1 MTTHKVPSS
10 VSSILFNLRISAL
23 ALCASVLAATAFG
36 AASVKPEPTVIDTS
50 AAAGAVFDSSLPY
63 SSTYP
68 ATKAFD
74 GKWADMYNSSTY
86 SSDCWIAKMTND
98 YPVAYV
104 VYKFNTATLVDGLR
118 IHNSTEWGPTTR
130 APKDWT
136 FEASNDGENWTVL
149 DTRSGETGWVAD
161 QIRDYGF
168 VNKTAYE
175 YYKFNCT
182 ANNGDAAMMAI
193 MELQFLQGGV
203 ADLTTSS
210 SGSVTASS
218 SAYSTYVASKAFDAV
233 KNNANGRW
241 LAEIANNMY
250 LVYKFNEPTR
260 VNAISVTTPPESLG
274 WGTAKRA
281 PKNWTF
287 LGSNDGTTWTL
298 LDTQTGESGW
308 SESGEERYYQFVNNK
323 MFQYYKFN
331 CTANN
336 GDTQYMQI
344 IELEFYYYNT
354 GTPILDNCS
363 LTRVD
368 ATSYEVSADLLVNDA
383 DAIYSVAYD
392 GTTATTNT
400 LGTSVLEGQSVSD
413 TITLP
418 AADTTYVFSVLAVNA
433 AGETVEEVGSAYTGT
448 LALGAATDASE
459 GTLTPGTV
467 AVSRTNPDQVPLTVY
482 YTITG
487 SVGTEGVTW
496 ETPVGV
502 TIPAGETTGY
512 LLVTPLADM
521 SVGENIQVTVA
532 LAPGNYDIPASG
544 NSATVAIENDDT
556 PDGWEVMV
564 ITNAYDNP
572 AGGFFSA
579 QYTSALTNTSDRIIR
594 FVRPEVADEGLRGFT
609 QYSGSEW
616 TTVALGE
623 NSVTR
628 DNMLSFAGSKPTA
641 AATVSSVACATQEG
655 KITGLGKK
663 CYSYTYT
670 GSWYVPADGT
680 YSFRLHM
687 GYAALFSL
695 DGKPILRQA
704 TTSAVTTNGVPLTA
718 GWHSFY
724 AAFVTDGNGDIG
736 PAAGETLGFSFSAND
751 DELTQG
757 SPGSAFIAANGY
769 RFTQA
774 FGAVLVPSMWAK
786 GGDVVI
792 DCSNVPGD
800 LRVMGQLV
808 SAEHVF
814 RFVNLPAG
822 RSIEVGRPVSNTLT
836 GWQDLTG
843 CAYLDWTRT
852 VLPAGVNVRFEGSS
866 AVDRTWDSA
875 GRRAFSFGKNAILF
889 VDTPN
894 FFGALTDEFH
904 YPDGLY
910 ALHVGRPDVLGDT
923 AKVFVSANCGFG
935 FGGAPFTLSSGGKL
949 PVTRVASTQFTFH
962 NDVDL
967 ANGAIINKTLTS
979 GIGDKF
985 MGAVYGPQGGARI
998 TGYSSYMTFN
1008 GPVNVGESQTQQIGC
1023 RTIFSPA
1030 AGSDPSSI
1038 SGTLYLGSGANNELK
1053 PNKKSGW
1060 DYGPPTFCYCP
1071 EGPDAHPLSVGT
1083 LHSNTGAQFCP
1094 ENVGP
1099 NSWGQFTHMTRQ
1111 GANISTCSNNTINV
1125 AKLTGAGIHLRV
1137 GVPIPKSQAFD
1148 ERVYEEGGFGPANF
1162 VFGEINGASMPI
1174 FVSSNV
1180 NVTVTNIAKAA
1191 AFHYEVMTNGVN
1203 EAVLDIEGT
1212 VAEGTTITATD
1223 IAMLPARV
1231 KGFTG
1236 HDITLTETE
1245 ENRTYPVV
1253 FDFDR
1258 GLPIGGCDGSGN
1270 LVAAPASGTIELSFA
1285 GTPPDRGEFGVLR
1298 FDNANGLLS
1307 GWGINAPTSYT
1318 VNGKK
1323 YGIKVD
1329 KGPNGFTFKLGKLGM
1344 YITLK

>member
-1 MTTHKVPSS
+1 MGSLTCRFG
-10 VSSILFNLRISAL
+10 IALSAAML
-23 ALCASVLAATAFG
+23 AVASAFG
-36 AASVKPEPTVIDTS
+36 AATAKPEPTVVDTS
-50 AAAGAVFDSSLPY
+50 DAAGAVFDSSLPH
-63 SSTYP
+63 SSLYP
-68 ATKAFD
+68 AAKAFD
-74 GKWADMYNSSTY
+74 GKWADMYNQSTY

-118 IHNSTEWGPTTR
+118 IHNSTEWAPTTR

-203 ADLTTSS
+203 ADLTATSA
-210 SGSVTASS
+210 GSVTASS
-218 SAYSTYVASKAFDAV
+218 SPYSTYVADKAFDGI
-233 KNNANGRW
+233 KSGNSNGRW
-241 LAEIANNMY
+241 LAEKADDMY
-250 LVYKFNEPTR
+250 VVYKFNEPTR
-260 VNAISVTTPPESLG
+260 VNAISITTPHKDFG
-274 WGTAKRA
+274 WGTSNRA
-281 PKNWTF
+281 PKDWTF
-287 LGSNDGTTWTL
+287 LGSYDGTSWTL
-298 LDTQTGESGW
+298 LDTQAGESGW
-308 SESGEERYYQFVNNK
+308 SESGEERYYEFVNNRSY
-323 MFQYYKFN
+323 QYYKYD

-336 GDTQYMQI
+336 SANDVLQI
-344 IELEFYYYNT
+344 MEIEFYYHNL
-354 GTPILDNCS
+354 GTPVLDDFS

-368 ATSYEVSADLLVNDA
+368 ATSYTVSATLLVNDA
-383 DAIYSVAYD
+383 AAIYCLVND
-392 GTTATTNT
+392 GTTVTTNT
-400 LGTSVLEGQSVSD
+400 LGTSVLEGQTVSG
-413 TITLP
+413 TVSLP
-418 AADTTYVFSVLAVNA
+418 AADTTYVVSVLAVNA
-433 AGETVEEVGSAYTGT
+433 AGETVEELWSAYTGT
-448 LALGAATDASE
+448 LTLGAVVNASE
-459 GTLTPGTV
+459 ATLAPGTV
-467 AVSRTNPDQVPLTVY
+467 AVSRTNPDPVPLTVY

-487 SVGTEGVTW
+487 TVGADGVTW

-512 LLVTPLADM
+512 LLVKPLVDI
-521 SVGENIQVTVA
+521 SVGEDIEVTVS
-532 LAPGNYDIPASG
+532 LAPGNYDIPATG
-544 NSATVAIENDDT
+544 NSATVAIVNNDT
-556 PDGWEVMV
+556 PAGWEVMV

-579 QYTSALTNTSDRIIR
+579 PYGSALSNETDRIIR
-594 FVRPEVADEGLRGFT
+594 FVRPEVAEDGLRGFT
-609 QYSGSEW
+609 QFSGSEW

-628 DNMLSFAGSKPTA
+628 DHMLSFAGSKPTA

-655 KITGLGKK
+655 KITGLGAK

-695 DGKPILRQA
+695 DGKPVLRQA
-704 TTSAVTTNGVPLTA
+704 TANAVTTNGVPLTA

-724 AAFVTDGNGDIG
+724 ASFVTDGSGNIG
-736 PAAGETLGFSFSAND
+736 PASGETLGFSFSSAD
-751 DELTQG
+751 AELTQA

-800 LRVMGQLV
+800 LRVMGQLA

-822 RSIEVGRPVSNTLT
+822 RSIEVGRPVSSTLT

-852 VLPAGVNVRFEGSS
+852 VLPEGVIVRFEGSV
-866 AVDRTWDSA
+866 AIDRTWASA
-875 GRRAFSFGKNAILF
+875 GRSVFSLGKNAILF

-894 FFGALTDEFH
+894 FFGVLTDEFH
-904 YPDGLY
+904 YPNGLY

-923 AKVFVSANCGFG
+923 AKVFVPSSCGFG

-967 ANGAIINKTLTS
+967 ADGAVINKTLTS

-985 MGAVYGPQGGARI
+985 MGEVYGPQGGARI
-998 TGYSSYMTFN
+998 TGYASYMTFN
-1008 GPVNVGESQTQQIGC
+1008 GPVNVKESQTQQIGC
-1023 RTIFSPA
+1023 RTIFAPA
-1030 AGSDPSSI
+1030 AGSDPSSV
-1038 SGTLYLGSGANNELK
+1038 SGTLYLGSGWSSANGGNEVK

-1099 NSWGQFTHMTRQ
+1099 NSWGQFTHNPRS

-1125 AKLTGAGIHLRV
+1125 GKLTGLGIHLRV
-1137 GVPIPKSQAFD
+1137 GVPIPKTQAYD
-1148 ERVYEEGGFGPANF
+1148 DRLYEDGFGPANF
-1162 VFGEINGASMPI
+1162 VFGEISGSSQLATVPV

-1180 NVTVTNIAKAA
+1180 NITVTNITKATE
-1191 AFHYEVMTNGVN
+1191 FHYEVMTNGVN

-1223 IAMLPARV
+1223 IAMLPARI

-1236 HDITLTETE
+1236 NITLTDTTE
-1245 ENRTYPVV
+1245 GRTYDVV
-1253 FDFDR
+1253 YDFDR
-1258 GLPIGGCDGSGN
+1258 GVAIGGCDGSGN
-1270 LVAAPASGTIELSFA
+1270 LAAAPATGTINLTFT
-1285 GTPPDRGEFGVLR
+1285 GTPRKGRFGVVK
-1298 FDNANGLLS
+1298 FDSVADGVSLA
-1307 GWGINAPTSYT
+1307 GWTVNAPA
-1318 VNGKK
+1318 K
-1323 YGIKVD
+1323 YGSYSISIAQ
-1329 KGPNGFTFKLGKLGM
+1329 GASGITFGTHAPLM
-1344 YITLK
+1344 IMVR